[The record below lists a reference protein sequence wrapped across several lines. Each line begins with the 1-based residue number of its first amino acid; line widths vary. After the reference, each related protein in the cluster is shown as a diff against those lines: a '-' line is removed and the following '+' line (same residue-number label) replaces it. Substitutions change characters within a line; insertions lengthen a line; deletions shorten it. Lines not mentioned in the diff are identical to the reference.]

1 MSRRS
6 DSCGATNLGV
16 ARKNEWPKLR
26 FATVSPRINTGR
38 PTPDNPTSSMITD
51 SQLNTIV
58 LTFGILSMVLILVY
72 HAILTNTKHF
82 VRG

>member
-1 MSRRS
+1 
-6 DSCGATNLGV
+6 
-16 ARKNEWPKLR
+16 
-26 FATVSPRINTGR
+26 
-38 PTPDNPTSSMITD
+38 MITD